1 MKRHACVWLLG
12 VCMLWG
18 CLVVP
23 GPRGTAVVVPA
34 LPTIV
39 ELDVEPYYFYSG
51 YYYYYNNDHWFYGHA
66 KNGPWVE
73 LPRGHYPKETKW
85 KGKGRGRGH

>member
-1 MKRHACVWLLG
+1 
-12 VCMLWG
+12 MLWG

-51 YYYYYNNDHWFYGHA
+51 YYYYYNNDHYQCINDHNQRNLKHYSSNNRWNF
-66 KNGPWVE
+66 KWSNG
-73 LPRGHYPKETKW
+73 LC
-85 KGKGRGRGH
+85 